1 MIVVLKNDITAETTE
16 GQNVIEYLTARPGIT
31 PKVHAIAGTGRTLTE
46 IYVVGDTSALDQ
58 IEIEALPGVEK
69 VVRVSRSYAV
79 IGVTSMIDA
88 DMGLPITTS
97 NSIRPLCIFLRDCAP
112 LTRVITLN
120 R

>member
-1 MIVVLKNDITAETTE
+1 MIVVLKNNITAETTE

-58 IEIEALPGVEK
+58 LEIEALPGVEK

-79 IGVTSMIDA
+79 IGRHVD
-88 DMGLPITTS
+88 D
-97 NSIRPLCIFLRDCAP
+97 
-112 LTRVITLN
+112 TRGHGFTYNLSLIHI
-120 R
+120 